1 MALDGRRCDVTVLQA
16 WLAVQ
21 AAAPTGAI
29 SGTVAFT
36 FSPTAT
42 TTAAAGLVGSAALN
56 FAPTATGTVTRVY
69 GPAPLPSL
77 GLLGG
82 FS

>member
-1 MALDGRRCDVTVLQA
+1 VTAAGTLAGNVTV
-16 WLAVQ
+16 
-21 AAAPTGAI
+21 
-29 SGTVAFT
+29 
-36 FSPTAT
+36 
-42 TTAAAGLVGSAALN
+42 N